1 MNRAMKVLAI
11 AVLLVTLAGACVVLY
26 GMNTLVP
33 QAEQMTVS
41 RISASEAPEA
51 FEALRVQLEEGTFS
65 GRLYGETE
73 SLNAENCWFE
83 TCTVRLH
90 NRGFFPAEWISLD
103 VVPVSST
110 DGGGEDVLQVADPGA
125 YVLIAGSR
133 GDLSATVLTTLP
145 QGVQPRQVRVT
156 CYVLGR
162 EITFEV
168 TQTESLT
175 GNGG

>member
-65 GRLYGETE
+65 GRLYGET
-73 SLNAENCWFE
+73 
-83 TCTVRLH
+83 
-90 NRGFFPAEWISLD
+90 
-103 VVPVSST
+103 
-110 DGGGEDVLQVADPGA
+110 
-125 YVLIAGSR
+125 
-133 GDLSATVLTTLP
+133 
-145 QGVQPRQVRVT
+145 
-156 CYVLGR
+156 
-162 EITFEV
+162 
-168 TQTESLT
+168 
-175 GNGG
+175 